1 MVSEKQPNPAEDL
14 SRLYRETVMR
24 HAREPV
30 GYGQSIGS
38 THRHEE
44 HNPQCGDRIVMKFRI
59 AGERIEAAAFEGEAC
74 AICMASASMLCEEF
88 AEGSVRDLAGMHD
101 ALLLSL
107 GAQVSGD
114 VKTTQRPAPTAQLSA
129 LLGVKKYPSRIRCA
143 TLPWSAAL
151 RAVFGGQPDT

>member
-74 AICMASASMLCEEF
+74 AICMASASMLCEEL

-101 ALLLSL
+101 AQLLAL
-107 GAQVSGD
+107 GVRVSGD
-114 VKTTQRPAPTAQLSA
+114 DDGMQWPAPTAQLGA

-151 RAVFGGQPDT
+151 RAVFEGRPDT

>member
-1 MVSEKQPNPAEDL
+1 MNSEKRPDPAEDL

-30 GYGQSIGS
+30 GYERAIGS

-44 HNPQCGDRIVMKFRI
+44 HNPQCGDRIVMKFRV

-88 AEGSVRDLAGMHD
+88 AEGSVGGLVGMHD
-101 ALLLSL
+101 ALLLAL
-107 GAQVSGD
+107 GVRVSGD
-114 VKTTQRPAPTAQLSA
+114 DDGMQRPAPTAQLSA

-143 TLPWSAAL
+143 TLPWTAAL
-151 RAVFGGQPDT
+151 SALSGGRHIT

>member
-1 MVSEKQPNPAEDL
+1 
-14 SRLYRETVMR
+14 MR

-30 GYGQSIGS
+30 GYCLPIES

-44 HNPQCGDRIVMKFRI
+44 HNPQCGDRVVMKFRV

-88 AEGSVRDLAGMHD
+88 AEGIVEDLVGMHD

-107 GAQVSGD
+107 GARVSGD
-114 VKTTQRPAPTAQLSA
+114 DNTTQRPAPTVQLSA

-143 TLPWSAAL
+143 TLPWTAAL
-151 RAVFGGQPDT
+151 RALSRVPPLT